1 MKDAEFFAQALGL
14 AEPWRVKSVRME
26 VEARRVEVELECG
39 KTAWG
44 EGGERLHIQG
54 YEERTWRHLDTMQ
67 FETVLKARVP
77 RVKYLGW
84 ACGDG
89 AGAMGCT
96 ARALHVVV

>member
-1 MKDAEFFAQALGL
+1 MKDTEFFEQALGL
-14 AEPWRVKSVRME
+14 VEPWRVKSVRME
-26 VEARRVEVELECG
+26 VAARRVEVELECG

-77 RVKYLGW
+77 RVKYPGR
-84 ACGDG
+84 AYGDG
-89 AGAMGCT
+89 AGAMGCA